1 MGGDMSVYVVGTC
14 DTKYKELLFVKE
26 IIEQSGIEVKM
37 VDVSTKSHHNK
48 VDISN
53 QEIEKYSP
61 QKENIINIADRGK
74 AIALMSDALEN
85 FITKQQDLS
94 GIIGLGGS
102 GGTSLISKSMR
113 ALPIGIPK
121 ILVSTVASGN
131 ISHYIGAS
139 DIFMLYSVT
148 DIAGINRIS
157 SIVLSNAANAII
169 GMITKKSEI
178 KMDNQKIAIGLT
190 MFGVTTPCV
199 DFVRKRL
206 ENTYDCLVFHAT
218 GSGGQSMEKL
228 VDSGM
233 IGGVIDITTTEICDL
248 FMGGVMS
255 ATEDR
260 LGAIIR
266 TKVPYVGSVGAMDMV
281 NFGPI
286 DTVPEKY
293 KNRNLYIHNPQVTL
307 MRTTTSEN
315 AEMGRWI
322 ANKLNKCEGQ
332 IRFLL
337 PLKGVSMLDMEGK
350 PFFDPEADEALFQS
364 IEKNLIQT
372 NMRKLI
378 KLDLHIN
385 DREFA
390 NALVENFLEIIN
402 QGG

>member
-1 MGGDMSVYVVGTC
+1 MSVYIIGTC
-14 DTKYKELLFVKE
+14 DTKYEELLFVKE
-26 IIEQSGIEVKM
+26 IIEKSDIKVKL
-37 VDVSTKSHHNK
+37 VDVSTKPHQNK
-48 VDISN
+48 ADISN
-53 QEIEKYSP
+53 FEIETYSP
-61 QKENIINIADRGK
+61 QKEKIINITDRGK

-85 FITKQQDLS
+85 FIIKQQDLS
-94 GIIGLGGS
+94 GVIGLGGS
-102 GGTSLISKSMR
+102 GGTSLISKGMR

-157 SIVLSNAANAII
+157 SIVLSNAAKAMI
-169 GMITKKSEI
+169 GMIEKRYDI
-178 KMDNQKIAIGLT
+178 KIENQKIAIGLT

-199 DFVRKRL
+199 NTVRKRL
-206 ENTYDCLVFHAT
+206 ENNYDCLVFHAT

-228 VDSGM
+228 VESGM

-266 TKVPYVGSVGAMDMV
+266 TKIPYVGSVGAMDMV

-286 DTVPEKY
+286 NTVPEKY

-307 MRTTTSEN
+307 MRTTASEN
-315 AEMGRWI
+315 AEMGKWI
-322 ANKLNKCEGQ
+322 ANKLNQCEGYV
-332 IRFLL
+332 RFLL
-337 PLKGVSMLDMEGK
+337 PLKGVSMLDMEGY
-350 PFFDPEADEALFQS
+350 PFYDPEADKALFES
-364 IEKNLIQT
+364 IERTLIQT
-372 NMRKLI
+372 DRRKLI
-378 KLDLHIN
+378 KLGLHIN
-385 DREFA
+385 DAEFA
-390 NALVENFLEIIN
+390 NALVEHFLEIHGI
-402 QGG
+402 GRFIR